1 MPSAVSE
8 PRWEQKYGIQKEI
21 HNRNTT
27 ESPRARRT
35 SLFSPTP
42 PPPPLGGRRFTKET
56 ALAINMGWNE
66 RDLQNRCSGG
76 GAGRRKLEREQ
87 NKPSVHSGQVSVP
100 RYKTPGVWANLG
112 HFGPIAALRG
122 EPALPSSSRRPP
134 LHHLPWPQH
143 SGHCP
148 PQPIQAPNEPRTELP
163 QTSIFLLHT
172 VHPSPLNFRKKRRFC
187 AFSALSGLLKSPRFS
202 AVSPS
207 CPLVWVRF
215 MKLMLKPQTD
225 A

>member
-8 PRWEQKYGIQKEI
+8 PSWEQKYGIQKEI

-76 GAGRRKLEREQ
+76 GRVGESCRGSKINPARVPARS
-87 NKPSVHSGQVSVP
+87 PSPATKHQG
-100 RYKTPGVWANLG
+100 
-112 HFGPIAALRG
+112 FGPIWATLGQSPLSGVSRPCHLH
-122 EPALPSSSRRPP
+122 PAHPP

-148 PQPIQAPNEPRTELP
+148 PAA
-163 QTSIFLLHT
+163 
-172 VHPSPLNFRKKRRFC
+172 HPS
-187 AFSALSGLLKSPRFS
+187 A
-202 AVSPS
+202 
-207 CPLVWVRF
+207 
-215 MKLMLKPQTD
+215 Q
-225 A
+225 